1 MWGVILGKGS
11 VEDFGSVGGVCAGQR
26 IGTGGIAIGGSVRT
40 YADQVDRCT
49 RPRSARNGA
58 RSRGRAHD
66 RTGDIGTS
74 RRWTSNVG
82 HVENLAGPE
91 SKLILI
97 VFGEGPA
104 ALPKICQVEAVL
116 SICGSLIVTVE
127 QPVAVRAVVSHL
139 NKDVAGQLAFNR
151 QIVLRGILWA

>member
-1 MWGVILGKGS
+1 MWRVIFGKDT
-11 VEDFGSVGGVCAGQR
+11 VKDFGPVGGASAGQR

-66 RTGDIGTS
+66 RTGDIWTS
-74 RRWTSNVG
+74 PRWTSNVG
-82 HVENLAGPE
+82 HVENLDGPE

-104 ALPKICQVEAVL
+104 ALPKICQVEAGLRTSCVR
-116 SICGSLIVTVE
+116 SMSRE
-127 QPVAVRAVVSHL
+127 RPVPL
-139 NKDVAGQLAFNR
+139 
-151 QIVLRGILWA
+151 

>member
-1 MWGVILGKGS
+1 MCRVIFGKDT
-11 VEDFGSVGGVCAGQR
+11 VKDFGPVGGASAGQR

-74 RRWTSNVG
+74 RRWTSNIGRVD
-82 HVENLAGPE
+82 NLAGPE
-91 SKLILI
+91 TQPILLF
-97 VFGEGPA
+97 FGEASA
-104 ALPKICQVEAVL
+104 AMPPLCHVL
-116 SICGSLIVTVE
+116 HGL
-127 QPVAVRAVVSHL
+127 VS
-139 NKDVAGQLAFNR
+139 A
-151 QIVLRGILWA
+151 

>member
-1 MWGVILGKGS
+1 MCRVIFGKDT
-11 VEDFGSVGGVCAGQR
+11 VKDFGPVGGASAGQR

-104 ALPKICQVEAVL
+104 ALPKICQVEAGL
-116 SICGSLIVTVE
+116 RICGILICNAE
-127 QPVAVRAVVSHL
+127 HPVPLNAGVAHLKKNVS
-139 NKDVAGQLAFNR
+139 G
-151 QIVLRGILWA
+151 